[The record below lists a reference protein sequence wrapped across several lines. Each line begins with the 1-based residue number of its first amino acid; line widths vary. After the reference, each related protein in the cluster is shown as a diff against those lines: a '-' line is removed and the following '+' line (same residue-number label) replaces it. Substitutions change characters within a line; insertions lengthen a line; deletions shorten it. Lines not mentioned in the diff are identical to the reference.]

1 MANEGSLIGRD
12 CMTQAPKGEVAAC
25 APPRA
30 RRALQLA
37 HENLYARS
45 VRLFQDAVAGRGA
58 PAATGE
64 DGVKSLS
71 VALVDARGRAIG
83 PRDRHRPESLRRAM
97 ARPKVLSA
105 ADAARLIPDGA
116 IVTVS
121 SSSALGCPDAVLE
134 AIGARFD
141 AEGHPRNLTTLHPIA
156 AGDMW
161 GVKGVDH
168 LAKPGCLARVLA
180 GSYPSGPSSAEPPA
194 IWKMITGDAIPAYNV
209 PSGILFDLHREAAA
223 KRPGVLTKV
232 GMDTFV
238 DPDARRLRDER
249 EGRRRADRQPRAA
262 SPATIGCSSRR
273 SCPMSRSSAPRP
285 PTSAAISPT
294 STRAAF
300 SGRSIRRSRRATTAA
315 SSSRRSSGS
324 PRAGTLRPHDVVVP
338 GVLVDVIVVAPDQ
351 MQTTNTPY
359 EPAISGEIF
368 RPLSSF
374 ETPKFDVAKVIAR
387 RVAQEL
393 RDGDAVNIGFGIS
406 ANVPRILIEE
416 GRHGAVTWVIEQG
429 AVGGVPLLDFQFGC
443 ASNAEAI
450 VPSPQQFTY
459 FQGGGFDMSLLSFL
473 QIDRQGSV
481 NVSKLGVRPHVTA
494 GAGGFVD
501 ITARAKRIVFSGYFT
516 AGAGLE
522 VRGRRALAFS
532 RRARSRSSSTRSSR
546 CHSPARAPSP
556 RGRRFSM
563 SPSAA

>member
-1 MANEGSLIGRD
+1 MG
-12 CMTQAPKGEVAAC
+12 
-25 APPRA
+25 
-30 RRALQLA
+30 
-37 HENLYARS
+37 
-45 VRLFQDAVAGRGA
+45 
-58 PAATGE
+58 
-64 DGVKSLS
+64 
-71 VALVDARGRAIG
+71 
-83 PRDRHRPESLRRAM
+83 
-97 ARPKVLSA
+97 RPKILTSA
-105 ADAARLIPDGA
+105 EAARLIPDGA

-121 SSSALGCPDAVLE
+121 SSSALGCPDAVLA

-161 GVKGVDH
+161 GVKGIDH
-168 LAKPGCLARVLA
+168 IAKPGCLAKVLA

-194 IWKMITGDAIPAYNV
+194 IWKMITGNAIPAYNV

-223 KRPGVLTKV
+223 KRPGVLTKI
-232 GMDTFV
+232 GMDTFA
-238 DPDARRLRDER
+238 DSTR
-249 EGRRRADRQPRAA
+249 EGCAMNAKAAAEPIVRRESFAGDDWLFFPTIVPRV
-262 SPATIGCSSRR
+262 
-273 SCPMSRSSAPRP
+273 
-285 PTSAAISPT
+285 AI
-294 STRAAF
+294 
-300 SGRSIRRSRRATTAA
+300 IRATTADERGNLSYEHEGGILGPLDQA
-315 SSSRRSSGS
+315 LSVRNNGGLVIAQVKRLAAAGS
-324 PRAGTLRPHDVVVP
+324 LRPHDVIVP
-338 GVLVDVIVVAPDQ
+338 GILVDVIVVAPEQ
-351 MQTTNTPY
+351 MQTTHTPY

-368 RPLSSF
+368 RPISSF
-374 ETPKFDVAKVIAR
+374 ETPKFDIAKVIAR

-516 AGAGLE
+516 AGAKLEIEGEALHIAREGKVKKLVNDVEQISFSGSRAVAQGQEILYVTERCVMRLEREGVTVIEIAPGVDLERDVLAQSEFPLRVSKSLRTTPAALFRPAPIGLLLKGE
-522 VRGRRALAFS
+522 DS
-532 RRARSRSSSTRSSR
+532 
-546 CHSPARAPSP
+546 
-556 RGRRFSM
+556 
-563 SPSAA
+563 

>member
-1 MANEGSLIGRD
+1 M
-12 CMTQAPKGEVAAC
+12 
-25 APPRA
+25 PR
-30 RRALQLA
+30 
-37 HENLYARS
+37 
-45 VRLFQDAVAGRGA
+45 
-58 PAATGE
+58 
-64 DGVKSLS
+64 
-71 VALVDARGRAIG
+71 
-83 PRDRHRPESLRRAM
+83 
-97 ARPKVLSA
+97 VLSA

-121 SSSALGCPDAVLE
+121 SSSALGCPDATLA
-134 AIGARFD
+134 AIGARFA

-161 GVKGVDH
+161 GVKGIDH
-168 LAKPGCLARVLA
+168 LARPGCLAKVLA
-180 GSYPSGPSSAEPPA
+180 GSYPSGPSNSEPPE
-194 IWKMITGDAIPAYNV
+194 IWRMISGDAIPAYNV

-223 KRPGVLTKV
+223 KRPGVLTKI

-238 DPDARRLRDER
+238 DPAR
-249 EGRRRADRQPRAA
+249 EGCAMNARAA
-262 SPATIGCSSRR
+262 AEPIVHHVEFAGEDWLFFPTIV
-273 SCPMSRSSAPRP
+273 PDV
-285 PTSAAISPT
+285 AI
-294 STRAAF
+294 
-300 SGRSIRRSRRATTAA
+300 IRATTADERGNLSYEHEGGILGPLDQA
-315 SSSRRSSGS
+315 LAVRNNGGLVIAQVKRLAAAGS
-324 PRAGTLRPHDVVVP
+324 LRPHDVVVP

-359 EPAISGEIF
+359 DPAISGEIF

-374 ETPKFDVAKVIAR
+374 ETPAFDVAKVIAR

-393 RDGDAVNIGFGIS
+393 RAGDAVNIGFGIS

-443 ASNAEAI
+443 AANAEAI
-450 VPSPQQFTY
+450 VPSPAQFTY

-473 QIDRQGSV
+473 QIDKAGSV

-516 AGAGLE
+516 AGAKLE
-522 VRGRRALAFS
+522 IEGEALRIAREGKVRKLVNQVEQVTFS
-532 RRARSRSSSTRSSR
+532 G
-546 CHSPARAPSP
+546 ARAVAQGQEITYVTERCVMKLTAEGVEVIELAPGVDLERDVLAQAEFP
-556 RGRRFSM
+556 LRVARDLRRTPAALYRPAPIGLALKEGGR
-563 SPSAA
+563 